1 MTVIVARSPS
11 ARPVPTDYGP
21 DPRTPFTRALTLPGS
36 ERPPVPELRK
46 LPGAPRRIPDPDT
59 KAPLVRDWV
68 VIPPTT
74 PARYITGGYALNVPD
89 PLGRGG
95 GDWHGGWSYLRRAD
109 TARRVAE
116 TSTDDDNNNPALQHV
131 LKWILGTDRLLDLRP
146 GLVRIC
152 HPQAV
157 EPAVIW
163 GASHERAT
171 VEYVLAMTLHY
182 IPPPVAE
189 PERLLDRRTVHR
201 WLGLDEQWD
210 WTEQTLLRI
219 AAELPEVRAQA
230 IENWVR
236 NAFHNDAP
244 TA

>member
-1 MTVIVARSPS
+1 MTATVARSPS
-11 ARPVPTDYGP
+11 SRPVPTNYGP
-21 DPRTPFTRALTLPGS
+21 DPRTPFRRALTLPAS
-36 ERPPVPELRK
+36 ERPPVHELRK
-46 LPGAPRRIPDPDT
+46 LPGAPRPRPERDPNE
-59 KAPLVRDWV
+59 PLVQDWV
-68 VIPPTT
+68 IIPPTT

-95 GDWHGGWSYLRRAD
+95 GDWHPCWSYQRQAD

-116 TSTDDDNNNPALQHV
+116 TSTDDDDNPALQHV

-152 HPQAV
+152 HPQAA
-157 EPAVIW
+157 ETAVIW

-171 VEYVLAMTLHY
+171 VEYVLAKTMNF
-182 IPPPVAE
+182 IPPRAGRAE
-189 PERLLDRRTVHR
+189 HILDRRTVHR
-201 WLGLDEQWD
+201 WLGSDEQRD

-219 AAELPEVRAQA
+219 AAELPEVRARA
-230 IENWVR
+230 IENWVW